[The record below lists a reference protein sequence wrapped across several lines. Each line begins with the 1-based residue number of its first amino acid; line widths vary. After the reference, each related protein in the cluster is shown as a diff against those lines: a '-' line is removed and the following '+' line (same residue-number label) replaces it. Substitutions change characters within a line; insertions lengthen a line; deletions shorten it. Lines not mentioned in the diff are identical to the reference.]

1 MHAKCLCS
9 DSDCACIESR
19 QRGPCGTYSPSCGL
33 AEMQHGHQQ
42 QPLCGNK
49 RNSAGLS
56 LRSQGL
62 NACLPLE
69 QRDCWMF
76 GCHTRIIRIPG
87 GSQEGPRGS
96 WDPRGTPVG
105 PPCDPPGTPMGP
117 VAVAVVIVVV
127 VVAVVLV
134 LLRPRPRLR
143 PTTKAPAAYRRPALH
158 ARHPSRRPSS
168 SSTSGSSST
177 SSGSS
182 NGGSGSS
189 SSSSIC
195 SSSSSSAVVV
205 VVARH
210 L

>member
-1 MHAKCLCS
+1 MPAKCLCS

-87 GSQEGPRGS
+87 GPRGV
-96 WDPRGTPVG
+96 PGGPGTPVG
-105 PPCDPPGTPMGP
+105 PPCDPPWGPPGT
-117 VAVAVVIVVV
+117 
-127 VVAVVLV
+127 
-134 LLRPRPRLR
+134 
-143 PTTKAPAAYRRPALH
+143 
-158 ARHPSRRPSS
+158 
-168 SSTSGSSST
+168 
-177 SSGSS
+177 
-182 NGGSGSS
+182 SS
-189 SSSSIC
+189 SSSSNSSRGGGSSTSTATAAAAAAADNKSSC
-195 SSSSSSAVVV
+195 SLSSSGAARTASVAASVVV
-205 VVARH
+205 VN
-210 L
+210 